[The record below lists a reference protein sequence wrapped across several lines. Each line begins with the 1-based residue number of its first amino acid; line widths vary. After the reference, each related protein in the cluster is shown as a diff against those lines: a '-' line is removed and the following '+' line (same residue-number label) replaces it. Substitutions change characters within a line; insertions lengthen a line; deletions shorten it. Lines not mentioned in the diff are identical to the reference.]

1 MTPSIRFLGA
11 AATVRGRRFLVRAG
25 AAQVL
30 VDTGLFQGSK
40 DLRLRNWAPFPVDP
54 SSLDAIVLTHAH
66 IDHTGALPLLV
77 LEEVA
82 LA

>member
-30 VDTGLFQGSK
+30 VETGLFGH
-40 DLRLRNWAPFPVDP
+40 AP
-54 SSLDAIVLTHAH
+54 AH
-66 IDHTGALPLLV
+66 
-77 LEEVA
+77 LEEAA